1 VSRPEIRTVRPRPVR
16 AAFAIG
22 AAAIGAVVLAGCGAG
37 QITQTDTQVAAV
49 GGANATVGDIAVRN
63 AEFEYDSSAVGADI
77 YPPGGSAPIQMSIV
91 NFGSDTDR
99 LLAASSPAATSV
111 QISGPT
117 DVPGGQVLV
126 VEGEPPAA
134 LPPAPPAPAG
144 DAGPMADATPAPE
157 QGPEATATP
166 QAAAE
171 PAATPTEAA
180 PAEPPTIVPGA
191 PAEGE
196 PAAPAG
202 TTVVLTGLH
211 EALQVGPTYQ
221 VVLTFERAG
230 AVPIDVPVG
239 NPNTPRQE
247 SHAE

>member
-1 VSRPEIRTVRPRPVR
+1 MRPRPVR
-16 AAFAIG
+16 AAFAVG
-22 AAAIGAVVLAGCGAG
+22 AAAIGALVLAGCGAG

-63 AEFEYDSSAVGADI
+63 AEFEYDTSAVGADI
-77 YPPGGSAPIQMSIV
+77 YPVGGSAPIQMSIV
-91 NFGSDTDR
+91 NFGSDADR

-126 VEGEPPAA
+126 VEGEPPAV
-134 LPPAPPAPAG
+134 LPPAPAG
-144 DAGPMADATPAPE
+144 ATPDATPAPE
-157 QGPEATATP
+157 QGPVATATP
-166 QAAAE
+166 QATAE
-171 PAATPTEAA
+171 PAATPTAA
-180 PAEPPTIVPGA
+180 TPGEPPTIVPGA
-191 PAEGE
+191 PAGE
-196 PAAPAG
+196 PATPAG

-230 AVPIDVPVG
+230 DVPVDVPVG
-239 NPNTPRQE
+239 NPGTPRQE
-247 SHAE
+247 PQAE